1 MAESLTLTTPEAKP
15 ANPKYD
21 IAGIRERWLPLGQ
34 EAIEIDLLGQNGEAK
49 TVLYGPLGLIGPTGL
64 IVAGTPTGAAL
75 LKAQN
80 KMNFSTI
87 SRQKRI
93 YQQLTT
99 DGVLVGSV
107 TGSPD

>member
-1 MAESLTLTTPEAKP
+1 MAETLTLTIAETKP

-21 IAGIRERWLPLGQ
+21 IAGINETWLPAGQ
-34 EAIEIDLLGQNGEAK
+34 EAIEIRLVGVNGEVK

-64 IVAGTPTGAAL
+64 VVPGSPTGATL

-80 KMNFSTI
+80 KMNFSVN

-93 YQQLTT
+93 FQQLIT
-99 DGVLVGSV
+99 DNVIAGTV
-107 TGSPD
+107 TGVPD